1 MKEKMGHAGYTQG
14 DMSPHVKD
22 YQKPASDFSQEGFSK
37 TLEYVERQDAFQAKE
52 CKQIRKEGYKGRY
65 S

>member
-1 MKEKMGHAGYTQG
+1 MKESMAKAGYAQG

-22 YQKPASDFSQEGFSK
+22 YQKPTSDFSQAGFSK
-37 TLEYVERQDAFQAKE
+37 TTEYVERQDSFQKKE
-52 CKQIRKEGYKGRY
+52 AGEIRKQAYMGRY